1 VSVALVRPAHDR
13 EQVGGCPVDLLP
25 AGVTVHRELAD
36 VHRDTTCLTSP
47 IEPNARRLTLSTDAT
62 LFAVGAETRL
72 LYDNGHPGLWPDDID
87 EWTPSELLLARGG

>member
-1 VSVALVRPAHDR
+1 
-13 EQVGGCPVDLLP
+13 
-25 AGVTVHRELAD
+25 
-36 VHRDTTCLTSP
+36 
-47 IEPNARRLTLSTDAT
+47 LTLSTDAT